1 MWSHFWV
8 SIGKTVGMIF
18 TGLAAAPVRDGAA
31 AKLADP
37 ALEACNCCTA
47 RHQRLSRIA
56 PLADKDPSP

>member
-1 MWSHFWV
+1 
-8 SIGKTVGMIF
+8 MIF